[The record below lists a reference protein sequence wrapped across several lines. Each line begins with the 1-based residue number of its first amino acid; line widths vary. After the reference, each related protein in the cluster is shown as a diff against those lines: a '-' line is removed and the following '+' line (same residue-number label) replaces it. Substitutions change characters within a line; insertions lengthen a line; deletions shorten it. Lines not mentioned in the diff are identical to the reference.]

1 MQEIWAIVKDNTNYE
16 VSNYGKVRNLR
27 TNYILKPM
35 VTKKGY
41 HRVDLGY
48 KTYSIHRLVAQAF
61 IENPNNKPQVNH
73 IDCDKSNNRV
83 DNLEWCT
90 NGENQ
95 IHAINNNLKTIYNGV
110 NVVNH
115 KINDSIAINIFN
127 SDKPQRVI
135 AKEFNISQRLVL
147 NIKKKRAWIHIH
159 SV

>member
-1 MQEIWAIVKDNTNYE
+1 
-16 VSNYGKVRNLR
+16 
-27 TNYILKPM
+27 M

-48 KTYSIHRLVAQAF
+48 KTYSVHRLVSQAF
-61 IENPNNKPQVNH
+61 IENHNNKPQVNH

-95 IHAINNNLKTIYNGV
+95 IHAINNNLKIIYNGV